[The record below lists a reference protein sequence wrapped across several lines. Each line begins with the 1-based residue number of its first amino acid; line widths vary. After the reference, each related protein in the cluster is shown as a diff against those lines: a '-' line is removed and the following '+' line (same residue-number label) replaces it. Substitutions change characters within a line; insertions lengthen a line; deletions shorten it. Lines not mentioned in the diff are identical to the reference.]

1 MLDDVEPVA
10 KSITVGR
17 RPQVISRGENW
28 PTADNI
34 GHLPGAFAKPADETS
49 DLETLPPPLNNG
61 NQIDGP
67 YYDVP
72 GREQLPSPNLTPTPA
87 IQGSTTRNVIAP
99 VVQSVSYNEPIMA
112 APPEAGQSSR
122 KNNNVA
128 TPVAILKRPT
138 KKSNQATIVR
148 SSKPLRDES
157 ARPAK
162 RLKAAT
168 LCQQLRQA
176 NPLRPKA
183 AMAAQRYFDL
193 EISNGKNWGY
203 PGRNP
208 TRLERP
214 PKSKRNSHDDMEPV
228 EQESSEKPESV

>member
-1 MLDDVEPVA
+1 MDAQEHARRRGASRQIDYGW
-10 KSITVGR
+10 S

-34 GHLPGAFAKPADETS
+34 GHLPGAFAKSADDTS

-72 GREQLPSPNLTPTPA
+72 GREELPSPNLTPTPA
-87 IQGSTTRNVIAP
+87 IQGSTTHNVNAP
-99 VVQSVSYNEPIMA
+99 AVQSVSYDEPIMA
-112 APPEAGQSSR
+112 APAEAGQSSR
-122 KNNNVA
+122 KNNSVA
-128 TPVAILKRPT
+128 TPVAILKQPN
-138 KKSNQATIVR
+138 KNSNQATILR

-168 LCQQLRQA
+168 PLPTTSTGESAQA
-176 NPLRPKA
+176 KSSNGSTAVLRPGNL
-183 AMAAQRYFDL
+183 Q
-193 EISNGKNWGY
+193 W
-203 PGRNP
+203 
-208 TRLERP
+208 
-214 PKSKRNSHDDMEPV
+214 
-228 EQESSEKPESV
+228 EKLGLSRPESNTAGTTAKIKTK